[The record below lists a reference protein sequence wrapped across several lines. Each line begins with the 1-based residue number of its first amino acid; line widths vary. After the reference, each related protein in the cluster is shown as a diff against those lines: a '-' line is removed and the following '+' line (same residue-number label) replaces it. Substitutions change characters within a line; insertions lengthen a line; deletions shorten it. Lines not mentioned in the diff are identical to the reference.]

1 MTIKNKKRRTW
12 LTNLRVERNLSQ
24 AEIADFVNVTQQMY
38 GYVESG
44 KRNPSPRLAKKIAK
58 VLDFDWTKFYD

>member
-44 KRNPSPRLAKKIAK
+44 KRNPSPRLAKK
-58 VLDFDWTKFYD
+58 